1 MPNWANQTE
10 RINMIFISGV
20 HGVGKSYFCDI
31 VKRNISINTYSASTL
46 ITEKKKSGFSSDK
59 LIPDIDDNQQYLLD
73 AVQELRQSEG
83 NFILDGHFC
92 LLNGEGVVTRI
103 PSNTFTSLRP
113 EALILL
119 TEDPNIISNRRKE
132 RDGRDVS
139 VQGIEEFQ
147 NEEKAY
153 ALEVAQDIGA
163 KIFISKG
170 VDDLENAISFIKT
183 L

>member
-1 MPNWANQTE
+1 
-10 RINMIFISGV
+10 MIFISGV
-20 HGVGKSYFCDI
+20 HGVGKSYFCDM
-31 VKRNISINTYSASTL
+31 VKRNIAINTYSASTL
-46 ITEKKKSGFSSDK
+46 ITEKKKSCFYSDK
-59 LIPDIDDNQQYLLD
+59 LIQDIDDNQQYLQD
-73 AVQELRQSEG
+73 AIQELRHSEG

-103 PSNTFTSLRP
+103 PSDTFTFLRP
-113 EALILL
+113 EAIILL
-119 TEDPNIISNRRKE
+119 TENPDIVSNRRKE

-139 VQGIEEFQ
+139 VKGIEEFQ

-153 ALEVAQDIGA
+153 ALEIAKNIGA

-170 VDDLENAISFIKT
+170 ANDLENAISFIKS

>member
-1 MPNWANQTE
+1 
-10 RINMIFISGV
+10 MIFISGV

-31 VKRNISINTYSASTL
+31 IKRSIKINTYSASTL
-46 ITEKKKSGFSSDK
+46 ITEKKNSGFSSDK
-59 LIPDIDDNQQYLLD
+59 LIPNIEDNQQYLLD

-92 LLNGEGVVTRI
+92 LLNEKGVVTRI
-103 PSNTFTSLRP
+103 PSDTFTSLRP
-113 EALILL
+113 EAIILL
-119 TEDPNIISNRRKE
+119 TENPTTISTRRKE

-139 VQGIEEFQ
+139 VQFIEEFQ
-147 NEEKAY
+147 NKEQAY
-153 ALEVAQDIGA
+153 ALEIAKDIGA

-170 VDDLENAISFIKT
+170 AEDLENAISFIKT

>member
-1 MPNWANQTE
+1 M
-10 RINMIFISGV
+10 
-20 HGVGKSYFCDI
+20 
-31 VKRNISINTYSASTL
+31 
-46 ITEKKKSGFSSDK
+46 
-59 LIPDIDDNQQYLLD
+59 
-73 AVQELRQSEG
+73 
-83 NFILDGHFC
+83 
-92 LLNGEGVVTRI
+92 
-103 PSNTFTSLRP
+103 
-113 EALILL
+113 

-132 RDGRDVS
+132 RDSRDVS

-170 VDDLENAISFIKT
+170 ADDLENAISFIKT